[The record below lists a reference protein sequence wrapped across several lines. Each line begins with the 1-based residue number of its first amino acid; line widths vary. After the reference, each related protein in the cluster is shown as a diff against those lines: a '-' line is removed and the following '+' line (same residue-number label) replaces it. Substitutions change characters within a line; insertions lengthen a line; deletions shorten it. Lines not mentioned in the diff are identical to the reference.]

1 MLPHTVSC
9 NLAPQP
15 RARARAHAHTRGHVR
30 ATINLAPI
38 CVVFSRRDA
47 WHALLD
53 FTITNA
59 PGQSSHTKTLALSLS
74 HTHTHALTE
83 AMAAHAELM
92 AFTFLIS
99 ALCDLR
105 VKAYDQIER

>member
-1 MLPHTVSC
+1 M
-9 NLAPQP
+9 
-15 RARARAHAHTRGHVR
+15 AHTPGFHDYKCAGPELTHQNTR
-30 ATINLAPI
+30 A
-38 CVVFSRRDA
+38 V
-47 WHALLD
+47 
-53 FTITNA
+53 
-59 PGQSSHTKTLALSLS
+59 S

>member
-1 MLPHTVSC
+1 MLPHTVSR

-15 RARARAHAHTRGHVR
+15 RARARAHTRGHVH

-38 CVVFSRRDA
+38 CVVSSRRDA
-47 WHALLD
+47 WRTLLD

-59 PGQSSHTKTLALSLS
+59 PGRSSHTKTHALSL
-74 HTHTHALTE
+74 THACTHALTE

-92 AFTFLIS
+92 AFTF
-99 ALCDLR
+99 
-105 VKAYDQIER
+105 